1 MILTGKENNLRW
13 VGQGFFM
20 PKKEGYYFWMLITDI
35 IFEGQS
41 EKYEND
47 LIFESYI
54 MKTPIN

>member
-1 MILTGKENNLRW
+1 MLLTGKKDTLSW

-35 IFEGQS
+35 NFEGKS

-54 MKTPIN
+54 MKMPIN